1 MAELRVGIMGSGSI
15 GCYVGGR
22 LLAAGAAAVIFI
34 GRENVGQ
41 QLMRHGLTVSNMAGE
56 ITVPPGRIR
65 FSTDPAQLA
74 ACDIVLVSVKS
85 GQTEAAGRQLV
96 DVLDPGTLV
105 VSLQNGVRNPQ
116 MLRSTL
122 GSNQVLAGVVDFN
135 VVSRGDGVFHCGLGG
150 PLSIESSTLADA
162 QTLVEALR
170 ASGVRVKTEVD
181 IAPVQW
187 TKLLVNLNNAVS
199 ALSGAPTRDL
209 LLIADYRRVVAAV
222 LAEGVGTLRAA
233 GIKTAPL
240 RGVPAPVM
248 PLVLRLPDPVARFVL
263 RSQIKVDSQA
273 RSSMWED
280 LNRRRPTEV
289 DFLNGEIVNLALR
302 DHSDAPINRR
312 IVELVH
318 AAETAGKGPP
328 GMSADRLWR
337 ELQRA

>member
-1 MAELRVGIMGSGSI
+1 MTELRVGIMGSGSI

-22 LLAAGAAAVIFI
+22 LLAAGAAAVTFI
-34 GRENVGQ
+34 GRENVGE
-41 QLMRHGLTVSNMAGE
+41 QLTRHGLTVSNMAGE

-74 ACDIVLVSVKS
+74 GCDVVLVSVKS

-96 DVLDPGTLV
+96 DVLGPGTVV

-150 PLSIESSTLADA
+150 PLSIESSTPADA

-209 LLIADYRRVVAAV
+209 LLIADYGGSWPPCSPKGSVLSELPGSRPPRSVVF
-222 LAEGVGTLRAA
+222 
-233 GIKTAPL
+233 PL
-240 RGVPAPVM
+240 R
-248 PLVLRLPDPVARFVL
+248 
-263 RSQIKVDSQA
+263 
-273 RSSMWED
+273 
-280 LNRRRPTEV
+280 
-289 DFLNGEIVNLALR
+289 
-302 DHSDAPINRR
+302 
-312 IVELVH
+312 
-318 AAETAGKGPP
+318 
-328 GMSADRLWR
+328 
-337 ELQRA
+337 